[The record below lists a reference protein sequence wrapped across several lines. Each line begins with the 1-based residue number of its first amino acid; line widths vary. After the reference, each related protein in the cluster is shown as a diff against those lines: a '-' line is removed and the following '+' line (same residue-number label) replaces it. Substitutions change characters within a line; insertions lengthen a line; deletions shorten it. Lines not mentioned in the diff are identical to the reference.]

1 MDSRFLEMHS
11 VVMEFFNDI
20 LTDREVVQDIA
31 NQIWNVLRN
40 CDSISYNEKGVGY
53 AYALLHFLDRF
64 RRFQLTYEL
73 LDKERLMPINGTK
86 IDILDIGT
94 GHGPS
99 MYALS
104 DFYSE
109 KKKKFNDLKIDI
121 DYVERSTEFRSWL
134 HHFTEFANS
143 RDFISYPW
151 LVPFHLGN
159 FEDFKGVEFN
169 RREMSWVNNLKP
181 ITRVVKKRPNVV
193 VFSNFLTTAN
203 QVYEFSDEIRDCM
216 RYLRNR
222 GILVVVGAKY
232 ESGKYREVYD
242 AINEILL
249 NGKYG
254 NHKFIASCENVTPNN
269 NRLLYSY
276 SDDYGRKLK
285 ELYRVFLAA
294 FENFEGVELGGKEQ
308 GILLNSSSDEY
319 SKDIQWDVFVY
330 RKKSTMRKRLT
341 SQSTRT
347 SLRSACV

>member
-1 MDSRFLEMHS
+1 MHS
-11 VVMEFFNDI
+11 VVLGFFNE
-20 LTDREVVQDIA
+20 LLASRESVQAIA
-31 NQIWNVLRN
+31 NQIWNVLSN

-73 LDKERLMPINGTK
+73 LDKKRLMPVNGTK

-94 GHGPS
+94 GPGPS

-109 KKKKFNDLKIDI
+109 KKKKFSDLKFDI
-121 DYVERSTEFRSWL
+121 DYVERSTEFRNWL

-143 RDFISYPW
+143 RNFISYPW
-151 LVPFHLGN
+151 LVPFHHGN
-159 FEDFKGVEFN
+159 FEEFKELEFN
-169 RREMSWVNNLKP
+169 RREVSWGNNWKP
-181 ITRVVKKRPNVV
+181 ITRIVKKRPNVI

-222 GILVVVGAKY
+222 GILVVVGAKH

-242 AINEILL
+242 AIDEIIL
-249 NGKYG
+249 NGNYG
-254 NHKFIASCENVTPNN
+254 NHTFRATCENVTPSN
-269 NRLLYSY
+269 NRLFYSY
-276 SDDYGRKLK
+276 SDEYGKKLK

-294 FENFEGVELGGKEQ
+294 CKNFEGIEFGEKEKN
-308 GILLNSSSDEY
+308 ILLNSSGDEY

-330 RKKSTMRKRLT
+330 RKKSAMRKRLT

-347 SLRSACV
+347 SLRSAGV